1 MNLGGRES
9 VLHLLLCGHLQRL
22 RGSENSG
29 GPYQRNA
36 WLKSRTTH
44 RILARIVPGSHA
56 VLKHLLRIRV
66 VLSSPLGIGIHSLP
80 F

>member
-22 RGSENSG
+22 RGSENSE
-29 GPYQRNA
+29 GPTRETLGLRA
-36 WLKSRTTH
+36 ERH

>member
-29 GPYQRNA
+29 GPTRETLGLRAERHTEFWQ
-36 WLKSRTTH
+36 
-44 RILARIVPGSHA
+44 GSC
-56 VLKHLLRIRV
+56 LGPMQ
-66 VLSSPLGIGIHSLP
+66 SSNIYLEFALC
-80 F
+80 